1 VDPGSTGTRTEPLTQ
16 RSARRLLITL
26 VLAALVV
33 LLLATLAG
41 KLRDFFD
48 IILLSLFLS
57 FAIEPAV
64 NWLARHG
71 WRRGLATGAVFV
83 GVAGALTAVFLLI
96 VPVILHE
103 LEDLATR
110 LPELLSGTLKTL
122 NKWLGTHF
130 SEADLQAA
138 LARYRA
144 DVAKYLASLA
154 DNVLGVV
161 GGFVAALFK
170 WSTIAFFTFYLVTDA
185 PRLRRALCSRLPP
198 ARQHEVTFIWE
209 TAIQQTGGYFYSRLL
224 LAIVNGSLTYL
235 VLRLLSVPFAAALA
249 TFVGIV
255 AAFIPTVGTY
265 IAGAVPVLIALLTD
279 PLDAVWLIVWFVL
292 YQQMENIWLSPRLTA
307 KTMSLHPA
315 IAFAAAFI
323 GGSIGGIVAAFLAL
337 PAAGVIQAAIQTYT
351 RRYEVLE
358 SDMVAVQPPEVPDE
372 APPRWSWKELR
383 RRMGRPRQ
391 GHSGEP
397 SGPEAAG
404 GPDGGPAGPGAGS

>member
-1 VDPGSTGTRTEPLTQ
+1 MDRGVTGVDALPPRTG
-16 RSARRLLITL
+16 RRLLLIL
-26 VLAALVV
+26 VSAAILVILIVV
-33 LLLATLAG
+33 LGG

-48 IILLSLFLS
+48 IILLSFFLS

-71 WRRGLATGAVFV
+71 WRRGLATGVVFV
-83 GVAGALTAVFLLI
+83 GVATTLTLVFLLV
-96 VPVILHE
+96 VPVVVNE
-103 LEDLATR
+103 LSDLVGE
-110 LPELLSGTLKTL
+110 LPTLLSGTLKSL

-130 SEADLQAA
+130 SEADLEVAVQKF
-138 LARYRA
+138 RA
-144 DVAKYLASLA
+144 DLAKYAASLA

-170 WSTIAFFTFYLVTDA
+170 WSAIAFFTFYLVTDA
-185 PRLRRALCSRLPP
+185 PKLRRAVCSRLRPE
-198 ARQHEVTFIWE
+198 RQEEVTFIWE

-224 LAIVNGSLTYL
+224 LAIINGSLTYV

-279 PLDAVWLIVWFVL
+279 PIDAVWLILWFVL
-292 YQQMENIWLSPRLTA
+292 YQQIENIWLSPRLTS

-323 GGSIGGIVAAFLAL
+323 GGAVGGIVAAFLAL
-337 PAAGVIQAAIQTYT
+337 PAAGVIQASIQTYT
-351 RRYEVLE
+351 REYEVVE
-358 SDMVAVQPPEVPDE
+358 SDLVSTPEPPPPEPDK
-372 APPRWSWKELR
+372 PKWWSWTGLR
-383 RRMGRPRQ
+383 GRVGGQ
-391 GHSGEP
+391 GHED
-397 SGPEAAG
+397 
-404 GPDGGPAGPGAGS
+404 PDS